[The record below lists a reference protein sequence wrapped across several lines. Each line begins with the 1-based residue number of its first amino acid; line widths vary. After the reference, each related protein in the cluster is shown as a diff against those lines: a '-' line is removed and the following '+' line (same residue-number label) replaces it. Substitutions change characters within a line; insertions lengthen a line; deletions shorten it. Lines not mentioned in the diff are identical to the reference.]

1 MLAIIR
7 AEGSTLAGGDNP
19 GKVNVK
25 MKEGSVKI
33 FHKNKQKKSLIEDTA
48 P

>member
-25 MKEGSVKI
+25 MKEGQCENISQKQTKKI
-33 FHKNKQKKSLIEDTA
+33 ID
-48 P
+48 